1 MPYPTPASIS
11 AAPRRCPVARN
22 VEVWIPP
29 SDADLVRRR
38 YCDGSS
44 SAGLI
49 EAAGRFQDADCRFDR
64 GPEEETRIYHPCPW
78 GADVGEE
85 QLPGIAGA
93 LALLLRD
100 QAGPVGAVAIGEVFN
115 PPDRFGFVTFG
126 GLDEGGA
133 RALAVCTPTSRP
145 DGFRPPPSRSRR
157 CSRGAC
163 QTTRPRWSG
172 PRSGHPSSTGRPR
185 RCRDPQTSPA
195 RIGLHAP
202 EEVSDRSSASP
213 VVA

>member
-1 MPYPTPASIS
+1 VSFGLALSDLDALSDACLDLRGPEALPS
-11 AAPRRCPVARN
+11 RKN

-100 QAGPVGAVAIGEVFN
+100 HAGPVGAVAIGEVFN

-133 RALAVCTPTSRP
+133 RALAVCTAYVAA
-145 DGFRPPPSRSRR
+145 GWLPPSSLALEAVQSRR
-157 CSRGAC
+157 LPDDTPEVVRAAIRASVEALAVRVDAAIANVSGADWSP
-163 QTTRPRWSG
+163 RP
-172 PRSGHPSSTGRPR
+172 
-185 RCRDPQTSPA
+185 
-195 RIGLHAP
+195 
-202 EEVSDRSSASP
+202 
-213 VVA
+213 